1 MWEASSGGKPVVM
14 TLRAGASRQ
23 PKPMIPSDSRDFRPD
38 RSVGFNGKSVKRV
51 SAAASH
57 PSPD

>member
-38 RSVGFNGKSVKRV
+38 RSVGLNGRGM

>member
-1 MWEASSGGKPVVM
+1 MWEASSGGKLVVVM

-23 PKPMIPSDSRDFRPD
+23 PKPMIPYDSRDFRPD
-38 RSVGFNGKSVKRV
+38 RSVGFKGKGV